1 MTRQVLEVDE
11 LAPPEPDEL
20 PASPIPAAV
29 AVERP
34 PVTTLDRLRVPTP
47 ADRVV
52 GWLVTLPGAIS
63 RSQSLHS
70 NVLRFSMAKSRVLFE
85 FMEFLK
91 QEKKYWLMP
100 IVVVFVL
107 FGLLIVFSQS
117 SAVAPFIYTLF

>member
-1 MTRQVLEVDE
+1 
-11 LAPPEPDEL
+11 
-20 PASPIPAAV
+20 
-29 AVERP
+29 
-34 PVTTLDRLRVPTP
+34 
-47 ADRVV
+47 
-52 GWLVTLPGAIS
+52 
-63 RSQSLHS
+63 
-70 NVLRFSMAKSRVLFE
+70 MAKSRVLFE